1 MTFKPQNA
9 ATWFSI
15 PARDFD
21 SSVRFY
27 EQLLNISLDRVIM
40 DGDASSYARFPVTEG
55 GVSGAVTSDE
65 RYKKG
70 GTGAGVVVYLACKD
84 IDAALAKVEELG
96 GKLLAPKMDL
106 PADMGQV
113 AVVADCDG
121 NPVGLHQA

>member
-1 MTFKPQNA
+1 MTFMPQNA

-15 PARDFD
+15 PALDFD
-21 SSVRFY
+21 ASVLFY
-27 EQLLNISLDRVIM
+27 EQLLEISLDRVTLE
-40 DGDASSYARFPVTEG
+40 GDASTYARFPVAQG
-55 GVSGAVTSDE
+55 GVSGAVTTDA

-70 GTGAGVVVYLACKD
+70 GTDTGVVVYLACKD
-84 IDAALAKVEELG
+84 IDAALAKVERLG
-96 GKLLAPKMDL
+96 GKLLAPKTAL